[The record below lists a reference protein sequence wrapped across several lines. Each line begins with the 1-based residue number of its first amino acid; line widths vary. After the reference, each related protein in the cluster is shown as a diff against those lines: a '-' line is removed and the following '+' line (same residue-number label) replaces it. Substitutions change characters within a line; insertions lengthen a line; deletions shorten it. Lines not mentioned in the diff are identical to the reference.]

1 MAVFSC
7 RREDFDKVTDL
18 DVNPI
23 RAQIIEAFFDKR
35 NFGGTQTGPV
45 EEINFE
51 QFLTVMSHFRPVKTR
66 MTEEQIASLRKE
78 KLQFLFNMY
87 DIDADGKI
95 SLEDYR
101 HEPHQVYEGM
111 TFEDFVKM
119 SYEEA
124 QDRLVRLLDFV
135 QEQLCRRQAKSSHLS
150 KEMQLKLKRTT
161 GESSAANPPP
171 EMKPKQARLWLPL
184 TLNRIHDSISNMMPS
199 SEDGTQIA
207 KQVFISRTVMMEKL
221 GPENEENEPR

>member
-1 MAVFSC
+1 MGASQSGPDTRELRELSEKTGFSIDQIENLNRRFQQLSKNKENL

-101 HEPHQVYEGM
+101 HLVEDLLSRNPHLGKESASVTSIADAAMLEAVTIIKGQMEPHQVYEGM
-111 TFEDFVKM
+111 TFEDFVKIWEGIDIETKM
-119 SYEEA
+119 H
-124 QDRLVRLLDFV
+124 VRF
-135 QEQLCRRQAKSSHLS
+135 
-150 KEMQLKLKRTT
+150 
-161 GESSAANPPP
+161 
-171 EMKPKQARLWLPL
+171 
-184 TLNRIHDSISNMMPS
+184 LNVETPHFC
-199 SEDGTQIA
+199 
-207 KQVFISRTVMMEKL
+207 K
-221 GPENEENEPR
+221 